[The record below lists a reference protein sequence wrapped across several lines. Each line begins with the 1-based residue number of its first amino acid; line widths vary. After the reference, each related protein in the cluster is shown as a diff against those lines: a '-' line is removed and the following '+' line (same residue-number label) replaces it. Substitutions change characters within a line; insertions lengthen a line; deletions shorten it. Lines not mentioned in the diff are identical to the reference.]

1 MSLILASSSA
11 IRSRMLTAAGV
22 PHLAMPAR
30 VDEDAVKAALA
41 AEGASPRDIA
51 DALAEA
57 KALKLSSRHPDA
69 LVLGCD
75 QVLDHGG
82 DVLSKPATRDAAA
95 AQLARLRGGRHQLLS
110 AAVVCR
116 GGEPLWRHV
125 GVARMQ
131 MRDFSD
137 AYVSEYLDRNWP
149 GVGDSVGAY
158 KIEEEGVRLFAR
170 VDGDHFTIQGLPL
183 LELLSWLSLRG
194 EIAG

>member
-82 DVLSKPATRDAAA
+82 DALSKPATRDAAA